1 MKASRLK
8 IIDQVSDERPI
19 PQRWGHIGSTC
30 ASNTRILAFGGIVFL
45 LRRT

>member
-19 PQRWGHIGSTC
+19 PQRWGHIGLTG
-30 ASNTRILAFGGIVFL
+30 RLALQIPGFSHLEGLFFY
-45 LRRT
+45 